1 MEIININEQ
10 KYYENYIFPLTY
22 EYKYDKKVT
31 GSIFNTKSSSSYT
44 TITGSIDSSNNN
56 DEIDKI
62 IDWLSNNNKAIDD
75 QLLLHKAIL
84 FRLVPLS
91 IYPTL
96 NSNDY
101 IFTLMRTICVYYCI
115 SY

>member
-10 KYYENYIFPLTY
+10 KCYENYVFPLTY
-22 EYKYDKKVT
+22 EYKYDKKVA
-31 GSIFNTKSSSSYT
+31 GSLLNTNSSSSYT
-44 TITGSIDSSNNN
+44 NITGSIDSYNN
-56 DEIDKI
+56 DEIHKL

-84 FRLVPLS
+84 FRLAPLS

-96 NSNDY
+96 NSNDK
-101 IFTLMRTICVYYCI
+101 IFILMLTICV
-115 SY
+115 